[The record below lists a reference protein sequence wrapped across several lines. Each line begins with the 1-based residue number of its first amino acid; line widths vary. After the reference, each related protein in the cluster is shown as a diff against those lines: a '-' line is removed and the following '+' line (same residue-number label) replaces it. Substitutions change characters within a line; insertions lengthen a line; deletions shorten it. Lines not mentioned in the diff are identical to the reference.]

1 MDRFEIPLD
10 LEGVHIE
17 HVEFTVNN
25 EIILTVSSTVEGT
38 ICHRCGQEIK
48 DFLGYGREIT
58 LRHLSI
64 LGKRTY
70 IRMKPKRYQC
80 PYCPEHPTTT
90 QHMSWHEERSPHT
103 KAYDTHVLLSLVN
116 CTVAD
121 VSVKEGLGYE
131 AVQGVIDRRIRE
143 KVDWSEFQDLAQ
155 IGIDEIAIKK
165 GHRDFF
171 TIVTTRLASGVLRV
185 LGVLEGREKA
195 TVKKFL
201 LSIPKKLRKTVQVVC
216 SDLYEG
222 YINAVKEVFGKKVL
236 VVADRFHV
244 AKLYRKGLDDVRK
257 KEMKRLKEELPKA
270 DYKEFQGVMWL
281 LRKNPAELKPEELD
295 ILSRLFQHTTRL
307 AAAYV
312 FCYALT
318 SIFDQPLTK
327 AQAKRQLRAWKQ
339 LVQESGLDC
348 FDRFLATLDKRLEE
362 ITNYFV
368 ARQNSGFVEGLN
380 NKIKVIKRRCYG
392 IFNAGHLFQRLF
404 IDLAGHEEL
413 AQLS

>member
-17 HVEFTVNN
+17 QVEFTVNN

-70 IRMKPKRYQC
+70 IRMKPKRYRC
-80 PYCPEHPTTT
+80 PYCPDHPTTT
-90 QHMSWHEERSPHT
+90 QQVSWHEERSPHT
-103 KAYDTHVLLSLVN
+103 KAYDTHILLSLLN
-116 CTVAD
+116 STVAD
-121 VSVKEGLGYE
+121 VSIKEGLGYE
-131 AVQGVIDRRIRE
+131 AVQGVIDRRIGE
-143 KVDWSEFQDLAQ
+143 KVDWNEFQDLEQ
-155 IGIDEIAIKK
+155 IGIDEIANKK

-171 TIVTTRLASGVLRV
+171 TIVTTRLATGALRV
-185 LGVLEGREKA
+185 VGVLEGREKA
-195 TVKKFL
+195 TVKKFF
-201 LSIPKKLRKTVQVVC
+201 LSIPKKLRKTVRVVC

-222 YINAVKEVFGKKVL
+222 YINAAKEVFGKKVL

-244 AKLYRKGLDDVRK
+244 AKLYRKGLDEVRK
-257 KEMKRLKEELPKA
+257 KEMKQLKEKLPKA

-281 LRKNPAELKPEELD
+281 LRKNPTELKPEELD
-295 ILSRLFQHTTRL
+295 ILTRLFQHTTLL
-307 AAAYV
+307 ATTYV

-327 AQAKRQLRAWKQ
+327 AQAKRQLQAWKQ
-339 LVQESGLDC
+339 LVQDSGLDC
-348 FDRFLATLDKRLEE
+348 FNSFLVTLDKRMEE

-404 IDLAGHEEL
+404 IDLAGYEEL

>member
-1 MDRFEIPLD
+1 
-10 LEGVHIE
+10 
-17 HVEFTVNN
+17 
-25 EIILTVSSTVEGT
+25 
-38 ICHRCGQEIK
+38 
-48 DFLGYGREIT
+48 
-58 LRHLSI
+58 
-64 LGKRTY
+64 
-70 IRMKPKRYQC
+70 MKPKRYQC
-80 PYCPEHPTTT
+80 PYCSDHPTTT
-90 QHMSWHEERSPHT
+90 QHLSWQEERSPHT
-103 KAYDTHVLLSLVN
+103 KAYDTQVLLNLVN
-116 CTVAD
+116 STVAD
-121 VSVKEGLGYE
+121 VSVRERLGYE
-131 AVQGVIDRRIRE
+131 AVQGVIDRWIRE
-143 KVDWSEFQDLAQ
+143 KVDWSEFQDLEQ
-155 IGIDEIAIKK
+155 MGIDEIAIKK

-171 TIVTTRLASGVLRV
+171 TIVTTRLASGALRV
-185 LGVLEGREKA
+185 VGVLEGREKA

-201 LSIPKKLRKTVQVVC
+201 LSIPKKLRKTVRVVC

-222 YINAVKEVFGKKVL
+222 YIHAVKEVLGKKVW

-270 DYKEFQGVMWL
+270 DYQEFQGVMWL

-295 ILSRLFQHTTRL
+295 ILSRLFQYTTLL
-307 AAAYV
+307 AAADV
-312 FCYALT
+312 LCYALT

-348 FDRFLATLDKRLEE
+348 FDRFLATLDQRLEE
-362 ITNYFV
+362 MTNYFV

-404 IDLAGHEEL
+404 IDLAGYEEL

>member
-1 MDRFEIPLD
+1 MDRFEMPLD

-17 HVEFTVNN
+17 QVEFTVNN

-48 DFLGYGREIT
+48 DFCGYGREVT

-90 QHMSWHEERSPHT
+90 QHLSWHEERSPHT

-116 CTVAD
+116 STVSD
-121 VSVKEGLGYE
+121 VSLKEGLGYE

-143 KVDWSEFQDLAQ
+143 QVDWSEFQDLAQ
-155 IGIDEIAIKK
+155 MGIDEIAIKK
-165 GHRDFF
+165 GHRGFF

-185 LGVLEGREKA
+185 LGVLKGREKA
-195 TVKKFL
+195 TVKKFF
-201 LSIPKKLRKTVQVVC
+201 LSIPKKLRKTVRVIC

-222 YINAVKEVFGKKVL
+222 YINAAKEVFGKKVW

-244 AKLYRKGLDDVRK
+244 AKLYRKGLDEVRK
-257 KEMKRLKEELPKA
+257 KEMKQLKDKLPKA

-281 LRKNPAELKPEELD
+281 LRKNPTELKPEELD
-295 ILSRLFQHTTRL
+295 ILTRLFQHTPLL
-307 AAAYV
+307 ATTYV

-327 AQAKRQLRAWKQ
+327 AQAKRQLQAWKQ
-339 LVQESGLDC
+339 LVQDSGLDC
-348 FDRFLATLDKRLEE
+348 FNSFLVTLDKRMEE

-404 IDLAGHEEL
+404 IDLAGYEEL

>member
-1 MDRFEIPLD
+1 MDRFEMPLD

-17 HVEFTVNN
+17 QVEFTPNN
-25 EIILTVSSTVEGT
+25 EIIFTVTSTVEGT
-38 ICHRCGQEIK
+38 TCHRCGQEIN
-48 DFLGYGREIT
+48 DFLGYGREIM

-70 IRMKPKRYQC
+70 IRMKPKRYRC
-80 PYCPEHPTTT
+80 PYCPDHPTTT
-90 QHMSWHEERSPHT
+90 QPVSWHEERSPHT
-103 KAYDTHVLLSLVN
+103 KAYDTHILLSLLN
-116 CTVAD
+116 STVAD
-121 VSVKEGLGYE
+121 VSIKEGLGYD
-131 AVQGVIDRRIRE
+131 AVQGVIDRRIGE
-143 KVDWSEFQDLAQ
+143 KVDWNEFQDLEQ
-155 IGIDEIAIKK
+155 IGIDEIANKK

-171 TIVTTRLASGVLRV
+171 TIVTPRLATGALRV
-185 LGVLEGREKA
+185 VGVLEGREKA
-195 TVKKFL
+195 TVKK
-201 LSIPKKLRKTVQVVC
+201 LRKTVRVVC

-222 YINAVKEVFGKKVL
+222 YINAAKEVFGQKVL

-244 AKLYRKGLDDVRK
+244 AKLYRKGLDEVRK
-257 KEMKRLKEELPKA
+257 KEMKQLKEKLPKA

-281 LRKNPAELKPEELD
+281 LRKNPTELKPEELD
-295 ILSRLFQHTTRL
+295 ILTRLFQHTTRL
-307 AAAYV
+307 ATAYV

-318 SIFDQPLTK
+318 RIFDQPLTQ
-327 AQAKRQLRAWKQ
+327 AQAKRQLQAWKP
-339 LVQESGLDC
+339 LVQDRGLDC
-348 FDRFLATLDKRLEE
+348 FNSFLVTLDKRMEE

-404 IDLAGHEEL
+404 IDLAGYEEL